1 MFIGN
6 KQYIH
11 AAIYTYMQQDQDP
24 KFPLKIPPLVSS
36 PQGAPLPPAT
46 PATPVGA
53 ILL

>member
-6 KQYIH
+6 AQ
-11 AAIYTYMQQDQDP
+11 YMQQDQDP

-46 PATPVGA
+46 PVGA